1 MPIAYPLIN
10 GNRYDFSSVELNV
23 AGALFNGVKEITY
36 SQTLEPGIVRGNRAQ
51 VIGRT
56 RGPLDA
62 EGNLTLYK
70 LEFQSLIAALQVLGA
85 PTGAGFMEVPFDVV
99 VNYAEVGQ
107 PVITDTL
114 RGCRIKKYEDTGAE
128 GGEAIATSVDLHIM
142 LILSGGL
149 PPIAGK
155 QLLR

>member
-1 MPIAYPLIN
+1 MTIQYPLIN
-10 GNRYDFSSVELNV
+10 GNRYDWSSAEINV
-23 AGALFNGVKEITY
+23 AGRLINVKEITY

-51 VIGRT
+51 VVGRT

-62 EGNLTLYK
+62 EGNMVLYK
-70 LEFQSLIAALQVLGA
+70 LEFQELIAALQALGA
-85 PTGAGFMEVPFDVV
+85 STGAGFMEQSFDVV
-99 VNYAEVGQ
+99 ANYAEAGS

-114 RGCRIKKYEDTGAE
+114 RGCRLKKHEDTGSE
-128 GGEAIATSVDLHIM
+128 GGEPLAVSCDLHIM
-142 LILSGGL
+142 MILPGGL

>member
-1 MPIAYPLIN
+1 MPIAYPLVN
-10 GNRYDFSSVELNV
+10 GNRYDFSSVEIRV
-23 AGALFNGVKEITY
+23 AGALFNGVKEVTY

-70 LEFQSLIAALQVLGA
+70 LEFQALIQALQLLGA
-85 PTGAGFMEVPFDVV
+85 PTQAGFMEVPFDVV

-107 PVITDTL
+107 PVIQDTL
-114 RGCRIKKYEDTGAE
+114 RGCRIKKYEDTGSE
-128 GGEAIATSVDLHIM
+128 GGEPIATSVDLHIM
-142 LILSGGL
+142 LILSGDL